1 MKPLPAHSGVLNG
14 VGSGLPGQPQ
24 GRGLQVAWMARACGP
39 SAQGRSGTLE
49 TVAMAVIMASGTSI
63 ARGAPQLSV
72 TLCEDL
78 GQRQSRG
85 L

>member
-14 VGSGLPGQPQ
+14 VGSGLLGQPQ

-49 TVAMAVIMASGTSI
+49 TVAMAVITASGTSI

-78 GQRQSRG
+78 GQRRSRG